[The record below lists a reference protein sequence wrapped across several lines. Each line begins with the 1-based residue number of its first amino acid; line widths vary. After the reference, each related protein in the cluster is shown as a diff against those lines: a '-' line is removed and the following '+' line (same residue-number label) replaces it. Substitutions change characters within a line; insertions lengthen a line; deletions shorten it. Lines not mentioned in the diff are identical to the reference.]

1 MQEKQIT
8 ACYLPLKYNS
18 LTFGMVS
25 HELPGHSVF
34 VQKQLG
40 LTHTERVFALKTRD
54 ASSGMGKNRRS

>member
-8 ACYLPLKYNS
+8 ACYLPLKYNN

-34 VQKQLG
+34 V
-40 LTHTERVFALKTRD
+40 LTEAVSVLD
-54 ASSGMGKNRRS
+54 G